1 MTNAMKKIYYL
12 LLLPLIALLGAC
24 SDDVVDDLSGTY
36 NDIERITFTG
46 EKTLPTDK
54 LKKGLKYL
62 NMEFT
67 APGDVSLNLRV
78 VSPEWTL
85 QSGSYTPLEDL
96 EAPKAQQFYGFVSH
110 GSEATGRFTKGTL
123 EVNLVNGIYYISGL
137 LSGGDG
143 KRYVLNYRGAIEF
156 EIGVDDPEP
165 SGYTVSMKVDPVAIT
180 DYNTWQ
186 TVVIPGISKYTLTI
200 SDPAGQ
206 PAAFFEAINTEGYA
220 MKDLMRTYKIQGSPA
235 EPGLIDNGWLVPEYG
250 MAGGAYV
257 MDNGEKRYIT
267 EGNIEFSSVM
277 GITGETLYNFSG
289 SELSYITADGGS
301 GKFSFNIRF
310 VTALEKSGTEVLDQS
325 MQSTTLGREVKYSV
339 LLPEGYDPAAKYPIL
354 YMLHGAQSNQSDWFN
369 LGGLAYHTGSA
380 ENKMILVSAQA
391 SFDGKES
398 FYVDNYQ
405 GNGLDYEKF
414 YIEEFM
420 PFIEKTYGFNGT
432 RGIAGLSMGG
442 FGTLYYGIKY
452 ADKFVGMYACSP
464 ALSDGQSVNIG
475 DMLQTPGIKPFV
487 VEIGTEDFLY
497 DSVKWLKDVAP
508 YLPMMNYIE
517 RPGAHDWPFW
527 SACAPKI
534 IKFFDEK
541 FN

>member
-1 MTNAMKKIYYL
+1 MKNICKL
-12 LLLPLIALLGAC
+12 LLLPLAAMMWSC
-24 SDDVVDDLSGTY
+24 SDNVIDDLSGKYDENIYRY
-36 NDIERITFTG
+36 NYETAAV
-46 EKTLPTDK
+46 KPTDK

-62 NMEFT
+62 NMEFDT
-67 APGDVSLNLRV
+67 NDGHTFNVKV
-78 VSPEWTL
+78 VSREWTL
-85 QSGSYTPLEDL
+85 QPGLYKPWSGPLDGDPVVNE
-96 EAPKAQQFYGFVSH
+96 FYAFASDGEQAH
-110 GSEATGRFTKGTL
+110 GRITEGDL
-123 EVNLVNGIYYISGL
+123 EVNMVGKDYDISGIL
-137 LSGGDG
+137 TGGDG
-143 KRYVLNYRGAIEF
+143 RRYVVNYRGPLEF
-156 EIGVDDPEP
+156 VIGVDDPEP
-165 SGYTVSMKVDPVAIT
+165 SGYTVTMKVDPVTVT

-186 TVVIPGISKYTLTI
+186 TTVIPGISKYSLSI
-200 SDPAGQ
+200 ADPNGVSV
-206 PAAFFEAINTEGYA
+206 AFFEAINTEGYA

-257 MDNGEKRYIT
+257 VENGEKRYIT
-267 EGNIEFSSVM
+267 EGNIDFGSVM

-289 SELSYITADGGS
+289 SDLSYITTTGGS

-310 VTALEKSGTEVLDQS
+310 VTALEKSGTEMLDLS

-405 GNGLDYEKF
+405 ANGLDYEKF

-452 ADKFVGMYACSP
+452 SDKFTGMYACSP

-527 SACAPKI
+527 SACSPKI
-534 IKFFDEK
+534 IKFFDARFK
-541 FN
+541 